1 MPPPRK
7 PTAPVRAP
15 LSRRPQHLL
24 VRNFGPIKAAD
35 IDFGD
40 LTVLV
45 GPQATGKSLLLQ
57 LLKLLVDTA
66 QVKYEFR
73 RAGVDWHEDFK
84 LFMEVYFGEGMR
96 GLVDAKTQVHLGPMV
111 LAGLQDDKFT
121 YKPSKERT
129 DVKSLVEGTK
139 PKKQE
144 KLFFVPAQRVLT
156 LRGGW
161 PDAFSYY
168 ESGVP
173 FAVREFS
180 EELRLLMTDTTQDET
195 LFPVP
200 RRLKQE
206 YRDMLKQHLFPGF
219 DLKID
224 SKRAQ
229 KRLVLS
235 SGEGGAALP
244 FMVWSAGQRE
254 FVPLLLSL
262 YHLLTPAKS
271 QRRKGVEW
279 VVIEE
284 LEMGLHPRAI
294 SVVMLMIFELM
305 QRGYRVCISTHSPQV
320 LEAVWALKHLRK
332 NRANA
337 SALLQVFDAPQSSAM
352 IEMAGQV
359 LKRLAKVYEGDRES
373 GKTRDISDLDPAD
386 EAVGD
391 SGWGGLSEFS
401 GRANEAV
408 ARAVANARVSL
419 EDLL

>member
-1 MPPPRK
+1 MPPPTK
-7 PTAPVRAP
+7 SSTGIFP
-15 LSRRPQHLL
+15 RRSLQHLQ
-24 VRNFGPIKAAD
+24 VRHFGPIQKAN
-35 IDFGD
+35 ITFGN

-45 GPQATGKSLLLQ
+45 GPQASGKSILLQ
-57 LLKLLVDTA
+57 LLKLLVDAA

-73 RAGVDWHEDFK
+73 RAGVDWENEFS
-84 LFMEVYFGEGMR
+84 LFLEVYFGEGMQR
-96 GLVDAKTQVHLGPMV
+96 LYSSKSEMHLGPRV
-111 LAGLQDDKFT
+111 GRGKLGGHVVYYPAKERIDLRALVADT
-121 YKPSKERT
+121 KPS
-129 DVKSLVEGTK
+129 
-139 PKKQE
+139 KQE

-173 FAVREFS
+173 FTVREFS
-180 EELRLLMTDTTQDET
+180 EELRLLMTGTASDET

-206 YRDMLKQHLFPGF
+206 YRDLLKQHLFPGF

-224 SKRAQ
+224 SNRAQ

-235 SGEGGAALP
+235 GGEGSSALP

-271 QRRKGVEW
+271 PRRKGVEW

-305 QRGYRVCISTHSPQV
+305 QRGYRVVISTHSPQV
-320 LEAVWALKHLRK
+320 LEAVWALKHL
-332 NRANA
+332 NA
-337 SALLQVFDAPQSSAM
+337 SKADGRALLTAFDAPQTAGM
-352 IEMAGQV
+352 IEMAGKV
-359 LKRLAKVYEGDRES
+359 LQQRANVYYFDRTS
-373 GKTRDISDLDPAD
+373 GMTKDISSLDPED
-386 EAVGD
+386 EIDGK

-401 GRANEAV
+401 GRVNEVV
-408 ARAVANARVSL
+408 ARAVANAGRKSAQ
-419 EDLL
+419 